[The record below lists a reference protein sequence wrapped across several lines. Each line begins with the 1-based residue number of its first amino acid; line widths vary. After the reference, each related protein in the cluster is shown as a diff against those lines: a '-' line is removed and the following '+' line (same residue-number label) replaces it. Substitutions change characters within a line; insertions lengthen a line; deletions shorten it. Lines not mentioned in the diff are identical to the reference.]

1 MKNSSLRK
9 MFSIHDITARV
20 WMQLYI
26 HDYIRYVEKNVE
38 YPSERI
44 RDIDRYIDRQL
55 KAINSFFFLF
65 FFCIYPFVRTH
76 VWNANIEE
84 VGQIVRSLSST
95 VLESASK
102 GNYLI
107 STNQNMVQ
115 GANRLLS
122 AKLLRLK
129 FLTLILT

>member
-65 FFCIYPFVRTH
+65 FFFVSTPSFE
-76 VWNANIEE
+76 WNANIEE

-95 VLESASK
+95 VLEPASK

>member
-65 FFCIYPFVRTH
+65 FFFVSTPSFE
-76 VWNANIEE
+76 WNANIEE